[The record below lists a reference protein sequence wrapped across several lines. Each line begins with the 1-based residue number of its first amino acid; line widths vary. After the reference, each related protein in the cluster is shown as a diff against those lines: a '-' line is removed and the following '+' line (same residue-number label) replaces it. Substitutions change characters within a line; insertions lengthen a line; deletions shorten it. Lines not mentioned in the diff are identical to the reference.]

1 MGNKGS
7 SEPKSAPP
15 RTPAPASPVAAPAP
29 APAPARPAPAPAPP
43 SKAPA
48 AAAKKSDALGG
59 SIGGST
65 RLEPRSVTA
74 FPTPM
79 APMNLACRGAD
90 PRAMKAFIAAAIS
103 GADVKFVPMAK
114 GAEGHGGSPV
124 VLAVDEK
131 MKISEPN
138 AIARYLGASKALAP
152 AGLARWATERW
163 CEWEAVA
170 LAPAVA
176 VACASNDGAS
186 LLTLLANVLE
196 PHLAATSSSST
207 FAFIAGGDAPSL
219 ADVVVYSALFPVLGE
234 DRAAGVAGL
243 DALDADAPR
252 VAAWFARCGA
262 IDAFIAGAGCA
273 RSSATTAASLC
284 AQDGHAAVLAA
295 MADAEPTDPSG
306 EKFCITTAINYAN
319 GAPHMGHAYE
329 AISADCVAR
338 YHRCYGR
345 DVLFQTG
352 SDEHGQKIAEAAET
366 AGCAPI
372 ELCDKYVNAF
382 QTLNAKTKVSND
394 VYNRTT
400 SEKHKAA
407 CRKLFE
413 MSKANGDIYLDTYEG
428 WYNVREE
435 TFVTETDAAAANYLD
450 PVSGKPL
457 KKMKEESYFFR
468 QSRYQSRLIEHI
480 EKNPGFIQ
488 PTRRRNEIL
497 ARLREDELRD
507 LSVSRT
513 TFDWGIPVPGAPG
526 HVMYVWFDALTNYLT
541 GTGWPT
547 KPTGDGMW
555 PASVHIIGKDIIW
568 FHCVIWPCMLWSAGL
583 PLPKT
588 VFGHGFVTAADG
600 QKMSKS
606 IGNVVD
612 PVEQLTRYSSD
623 TFRYYLMRNAVYGSD
638 VPFSESNLV
647 YVHNSD
653 LADVMGNL
661 VHRATN
667 LCNKNCGG
675 VVPDCVPEKVFDVNL
690 LRVQSEQA
698 MSNLEVQ
705 RCCELAINAMKDTN
719 KYLTDSAPW
728 AVKGDGAAAR
738 KAVIIRSTL
747 EAVYAAAHFLAPFIP
762 DACDAIFEK
771 LGTPAVPAWKLKR
784 SENLAPGTAVSVGD
798 ILFAKHE
805 VEGADKGADKG
816 AEGAKG
822 GDAKGKKAAAA
833 PKPKKKEVP
842 ANAPVDVSRLNIVV
856 GTVTK
861 VARHPEAEKL
871 YVESIDLGPAL
882 GTKQVVSGLVEH
894 VPEDQM
900 MGARVVV
907 VANMKPSKMRGVES
921 AAMVLCGTGPDGK
934 VELVTPPEGVPNG
947 ERVQCEGFA
956 GEADDVLNP
965 KKKVFEAVAPDFS
978 VLPSGEASYK
988 GAAFGTSGGAC
999 RLATLTAGTIR

>member
-1 MGNKGS
+1 M
-7 SEPKSAPP
+7 
-15 RTPAPASPVAAPAP
+15 
-29 APAPARPAPAPAPP
+29 
-43 SKAPA
+43 
-48 AAAKKSDALGG
+48 
-59 SIGGST
+59 
-65 RLEPRSVTA
+65 
-74 FPTPM
+74 
-79 APMNLACRGAD
+79 
-90 PRAMKAFIAAAIS
+90 
-103 GADVKFVPMAK
+103 
-114 GAEGHGGSPV
+114 
-124 VLAVDEK
+124 
-131 MKISEPN
+131 
-138 AIARYLGASKALAP
+138 
-152 AGLARWATERW
+152 
-163 CEWEAVA
+163 
-170 LAPAVA
+170 
-176 VACASNDGAS
+176 
-186 LLTLLANVLE
+186 
-196 PHLAATSSSST
+196 
-207 FAFIAGGDAPSL
+207 
-219 ADVVVYSALFPVLGE
+219 
-234 DRAAGVAGL
+234 
-243 DALDADAPR
+243 
-252 VAAWFARCGA
+252 
-262 IDAFIAGAGCA
+262 
-273 RSSATTAASLC
+273 
-284 AQDGHAAVLAA
+284 
-295 MADAEPTDPSG
+295 
-306 EKFCITTAINYAN
+306 
-319 GAPHMGHAYE
+319 
-329 AISADCVAR
+329 
-338 YHRCYGR
+338 
-345 DVLFQTG
+345 
-352 SDEHGQKIAEAAET
+352 
-366 AGCAPI
+366 
-372 ELCDKYVNAF
+372 
-382 QTLNAKTKVSND
+382 
-394 VYNRTT
+394 
-400 SEKHKAA
+400 
-407 CRKLFE
+407 
-413 MSKANGDIYLDTYEG
+413 
-428 WYNVREE
+428 
-435 TFVTETDAAAANYLD
+435 
-450 PVSGKPL
+450 SGKPL

-468 QSRYQSRLIEHI
+468 QSRFQERLVKHI
-480 EKNPGFIQ
+480 EDNPEFIQ
-488 PTRRRNEIL
+488 PARRRNEIL
-497 ARLREDELRD
+497 VRLREDDLRD

-513 TFDWGIPVPGAPG
+513 TFDWGIPVPDAPG

-541 GTGWPT
+541 GTGWPQ
-547 KPTGDGMW
+547 KPNGDGMW

-612 PVEQLTRYSSD
+612 PMDQLTRYSSD

-675 VVPDCVPEKVFDVNL
+675 AVPDCAVDVVFDVAA

-728 AVKGDGAAAR
+728 AVKGDGAAER

-822 GDAKGKKAAAA
+822 GDAKGKKAADA

-947 ERVQCEGFA
+947 EKVAFDA
-956 GEADDVLNP
+956 FPGEPDEVLNP
-965 KKKVFEAVAPDFS
+965 KKKVFETVAPGFEVSAEVRRRIRGARSNQGS
-978 VLPSGEASYK
+978 VRAQDSQGGEHQMRSEPRGREGVGPREGCLLYSTRDRERADTWYRSQPAFARCRPSQNPAREDPEMRVTSSSSSLAPQGASWRSRRRSDPRTRDAVDDDPTRETRSMMTVATLATTCARAMAARLPEASR
-988 GAAFGTSGGAC
+988 GAERASTTGRPHLHRVSAARGRRASRAPLDRRRPRRRPAGAPHGSLRVRRSVRGRPGRPPRPGLVHRGARRGGQFAGYTLLVNAFTRRRSRWLPIFSSEAAWRASRSSDALRRCTSAAPSPFPYGTYLVGRLRAPVARRTAATDEAAPRRRRRRAGGPRVVVVGGESGRARTDRGDRRGIVQRRDAS
-999 RLATLTAGTIR
+999 

>member
-7 SEPKSAPP
+7 SEPKPAPP
-15 RTPAPASPVAAPAP
+15 STPAPASPVAAPAP
-29 APAPARPAPAPAPP
+29 APAPARPAPAPAKASP
-43 SKAPA
+43 KAPA
-48 AAAKKSDALGG
+48 AAAKKSVAAGG
-59 SIGGST
+59 SIGSA
-65 RLEPRSVTA
+65 RLEPRPVTA

-124 VLAVDEK
+124 VLAVDETT
-131 MKISEPN
+131 KISEPN
-138 AIARYLGASKALAP
+138 SIARYLGASKALAP
-152 AGLARWATERW
+152 AGPARWAAERW
-163 CEWEAVA
+163 CEWEACS

-176 VACASNDGAS
+176 VACASNDGAP
-186 LLTLLANVLE
+186 LAALLANILE
-196 PHLAATSSSST
+196 PHLSRGRS
-207 FAFIAGGDAPSL
+207 AFIAGGDAPSL

-234 DRAAGVAGL
+234 DGAANVAGL
-243 DALDADAPR
+243 DALDGTAPR
-252 VAAWFARCGA
+252 VVAWFRTCGET
-262 IDAFIAGAGCA
+262 DAFVTGAGSA
-273 RSSATTAASLC
+273 RASATTAASLC
-284 AQDGHAAVLAA
+284 AQDGQAVVLAA
-295 MADAEPTDPSG
+295 AANAPPSDPSG

-329 AISADCVAR
+329 AISADCIAR

-382 QTLNAKTKVSND
+382 QTLNARTKVSND

-400 SEKHKAA
+400 SEEHKAA

-480 EKNPGFIQ
+480 EKNPTFIQ

-513 TFDWGIPVPGAPG
+513 TFDWGIPVPDAPG

-547 KPTGDGMW
+547 KPNGDGMW

-588 VFGHGFVTAADG
+588 VFGHGEFYFLFSYG
-600 QKMSKS
+600 Q
-606 IGNVVD
+606 
-612 PVEQLTRYSSD
+612 
-623 TFRYYLMRNAVYGSD
+623 
-638 VPFSESNLV
+638 
-647 YVHNSD
+647 
-653 LADVMGNL
+653 
-661 VHRATN
+661 
-667 LCNKNCGG
+667 
-675 VVPDCVPEKVFDVNL
+675 
-690 LRVQSEQA
+690 
-698 MSNLEVQ
+698 
-705 RCCELAINAMKDTN
+705 
-719 KYLTDSAPW
+719 
-728 AVKGDGAAAR
+728 
-738 KAVIIRSTL
+738 
-747 EAVYAAAHFLAPFIP
+747 
-762 DACDAIFEK
+762 IF
-771 LGTPAVPAWKLKR
+771 
-784 SENLAPGTAVSVGD
+784 
-798 ILFAKHE
+798 
-805 VEGADKGADKG
+805 
-816 AEGAKG
+816 
-822 GDAKGKKAAAA
+822 
-833 PKPKKKEVP
+833 
-842 ANAPVDVSRLNIVV
+842 
-856 GTVTK
+856 
-861 VARHPEAEKL
+861 
-871 YVESIDLGPAL
+871 
-882 GTKQVVSGLVEH
+882 
-894 VPEDQM
+894 
-900 MGARVVV
+900 
-907 VANMKPSKMRGVES
+907 
-921 AAMVLCGTGPDGK
+921 
-934 VELVTPPEGVPNG
+934 
-947 ERVQCEGFA
+947 
-956 GEADDVLNP
+956 
-965 KKKVFEAVAPDFS
+965 
-978 VLPSGEASYK
+978 
-988 GAAFGTSGGAC
+988 
-999 RLATLTAGTIR
+999 

>member
-1 MGNKGS
+1 MF
-7 SEPKSAPP
+7 
-15 RTPAPASPVAAPAP
+15 T
-29 APAPARPAPAPAPP
+29 
-43 SKAPA
+43 
-48 AAAKKSDALGG
+48 
-59 SIGGST
+59 
-65 RLEPRSVTA
+65 
-74 FPTPM
+74 
-79 APMNLACRGAD
+79 
-90 PRAMKAFIAAAIS
+90 
-103 GADVKFVPMAK
+103 
-114 GAEGHGGSPV
+114 
-124 VLAVDEK
+124 
-131 MKISEPN
+131 
-138 AIARYLGASKALAP
+138 
-152 AGLARWATERW
+152 
-163 CEWEAVA
+163 
-170 LAPAVA
+170 
-176 VACASNDGAS
+176 
-186 LLTLLANVLE
+186 
-196 PHLAATSSSST
+196 
-207 FAFIAGGDAPSL
+207 
-219 ADVVVYSALFPVLGE
+219 
-234 DRAAGVAGL
+234 
-243 DALDADAPR
+243 
-252 VAAWFARCGA
+252 
-262 IDAFIAGAGCA
+262 
-273 RSSATTAASLC
+273 
-284 AQDGHAAVLAA
+284 
-295 MADAEPTDPSG
+295 
-306 EKFCITTAINYAN
+306 
-319 GAPHMGHAYE
+319 
-329 AISADCVAR
+329 
-338 YHRCYGR
+338 
-345 DVLFQTG
+345 
-352 SDEHGQKIAEAAET
+352 
-366 AGCAPI
+366 
-372 ELCDKYVNAF
+372 
-382 QTLNAKTKVSND
+382 
-394 VYNRTT
+394 
-400 SEKHKAA
+400 
-407 CRKLFE
+407 
-413 MSKANGDIYLDTYEG
+413 
-428 WYNVREE
+428 
-435 TFVTETDAAAANYLD
+435 
-450 PVSGKPL
+450 
-457 KKMKEESYFFR
+457 
-468 QSRYQSRLIEHI
+468 
-480 EKNPGFIQ
+480 
-488 PTRRRNEIL
+488 
-497 ARLREDELRD
+497 
-507 LSVSRT
+507 
-513 TFDWGIPVPGAPG
+513 
-526 HVMYVWFDALTNYLT
+526 
-541 GTGWPT
+541 
-547 KPTGDGMW
+547 
-555 PASVHIIGKDIIW
+555 
-568 FHCVIWPCMLWSAGL
+568 
-583 PLPKT
+583 
-588 VFGHGFVTAADG
+588 GFVTAADG

-612 PVEQLTRYSSD
+612 PMDQLTRYSSD

-675 VVPDCVPEKVFDVNL
+675 AVPDCVPEKVFDVNL

-698 MSNLEVQ
+698 MKNLEVQ

-728 AVKGDGAAAR
+728 AVKGDGAAER

-762 DACDAIFEK
+762 DACDAIFKK

-805 VEGADKGADKG
+805 VEGAAGADKG

-822 GDAKGKKAAAA
+822 GDAKGKKTAEA

-871 YVESIDLGPAL
+871 YVESIDLGPTL

-978 VLPSGEASYK
+978 VTPSGEASYK